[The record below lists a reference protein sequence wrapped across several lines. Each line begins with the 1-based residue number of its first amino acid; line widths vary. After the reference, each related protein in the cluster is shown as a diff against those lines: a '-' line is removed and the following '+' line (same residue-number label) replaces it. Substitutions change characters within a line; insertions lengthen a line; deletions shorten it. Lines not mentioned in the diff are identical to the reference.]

1 MKTIPTLAILVLGL
15 SLLLTGCNSVDKS
28 GGITV
33 TVADLKAIDSSL
45 LETQVTMTLR
55 YTSESLNAFGF
66 SGSSH
71 KLYFNGA
78 YIGRAVSHTPI
89 GLPPLSTTTRDVT
102 LIIEN
107 SALVKQLL
115 SMQGQTT
122 ASYRLESVLFMTSGD
137 TDIKVKTDSDGVL
150 DLHGLQAAR

>member
-1 MKTIPTLAILVLGL
+1 MKSLSTLACLVLGL
-15 SLLLTGCNSVDKS
+15 SVLFTGCNSVDKS

-33 TVADLKAIDSSL
+33 TVADLKSADASL
-45 LETQVTMTLR
+45 METRVVMTLR

-102 LIIEN
+102 LVIEN
-107 SALVKQLL
+107 AALVKQLL
-115 SMQGQTT
+115 ALQDRAT
-122 ASYRLESVLFMTSGD
+122 ANYRLESVLFMTSGD
-137 TDIKVKTDSDGVL
+137 TDIKVLSNSEGTI
-150 DLHGLQAAR
+150 DLRGLEAAR